1 LAFCERYEGGELPK
15 MKEIPT
21 YSGRSQLIL
30 VTANFKKA
38 LDEHLE
44 LVIPD

>member
-1 LAFCERYEGGELPK
+1 LAFCERDEGGELPK

-21 YSGRSQLIL
+21 YSGRFQLIS

-38 LDEHLE
+38 LDEHLK